1 MNRHI
6 KKGLEVSSRLVRNYP
21 FAELR
26 LTRSAQ
32 LGELH
37 KMTSVLLDKT
47 RYRGTR
53 FVGRRGVEA
62 FYEDHLLGQVGF
74 QTIETDA
81 HGRIKKV
88 IDKNQ
93 AVVGEDL
100 HMYLDAELQVA
111 AYNALGDFRGAV
123 VAIEPEQAGFWRW

>member
-1 MNRHI
+1 M
-6 KKGLEVSSRLVRNYP
+6 
-21 FAELR
+21 A
-26 LTRSAQ
+26 
-32 LGELH
+32 LG
-37 KMTSVLLDKT
+37 
-47 RYRGTR
+47 Y
-53 FVGRRGVEA
+53 GRRGVEA

-100 HMYLDAELQVA
+100 HMYLDAELQVQHTTLWRFSRCGGRDRA
-111 AYNALGDFRGAV
+111 GNRRDPGDG
-123 VAIEPEQAGFWRW
+123 EQAGL